1 MKTIALLGSTGSI
14 GTQTLEIVRKYKE
27 KIKVKVLSA
36 SKFSDSLLKQ
46 IDEFKPEYVY
56 VQDYEEN
63 KNINCKVL
71 SGEDGLIEL
80 SNLDVDLFINGISGI
95 AGIKPTYYI
104 LKNEKRL
111 ATANK
116 ESIICLGEI
125 LKDKYKD
132 IFPIDSEHSAVFQ
145 CLIGNRKEDVKRI
158 ILTASGGP
166 FLFTPVSE
174 FSSITVEEALNH
186 PKWSMGKKISIDSAT
201 LMNKGLEIIEA
212 HYLFNLPYSKID
224 VVIHPD
230 SIIHGMVE
238 FLDGSVLS
246 SMSYPD
252 MRIPISYA
260 ISFPERWET
269 YSEFLD
275 FSKLGKLEFLSPD
288 YERFPL
294 LRIAKEFGE
303 KGSFYPTVLTVADE
317 IVVNK
322 FLEGEINFNEIPDY
336 IIKILQN
343 VKFSKPTTLEDVLDI
358 IEEVKNIF
366 QKISN

>member
-1 MKTIALLGSTGSI
+1 MKTLAILGSTGSI
-14 GTQTLEIVRKYKE
+14 GTQTLEIVRKYKN
-27 KIKVKVLSA
+27 KINVKLLSA
-36 SKFSDSLLKQ
+36 SRVSEKLLKQ
-46 IDEFKPEYVY
+46 INDFKPEYVY
-56 VQDYEEN
+56 VHNYD
-63 KNINCKVL
+63 KNIDTNVKVL
-71 SGEDGLIEL
+71 TGEEGLIEL
-80 SNLDVDLFINGISGI
+80 SNLDIDLFINGISGI

-104 LKNEKRL
+104 LNNNRKL

-132 IFPIDSEHSAVFQ
+132 IFPIDSEHSAIFQ
-145 CLIGNRKEDVKRI
+145 CLIGNRKNDVKRI

-166 FLFTPVSE
+166 FLFTPMEE
-174 FSSITVEEALNH
+174 FSKITVNEALNH

-212 HYLFNLPYSKID
+212 HYLFDLPYSKID

-238 FLDGSVLS
+238 FIDGSVLS
-246 SMSYPD
+246 NLSYPD

-260 ISFPERWET
+260 ISYPERWET
-269 YSEFLD
+269 ESNFLD
-275 FSKLGKLEFLSPD
+275 FSKLGNLEFLPPD

-294 LRIAKEFGE
+294 LKIAKEYGE
-303 KGSFYPTVLTVADE
+303 KGSYYPTALTVADE

-322 FLEGEINFNEIPDY
+322 FLEGEINFNEIPEY
-336 IIKILQN
+336 IIKILEN
-343 VKFSKPTTLEDVLDI
+343 VKFSSPKNLQDILNI
-358 IEEVKNIF
+358 IEEVKEIF

>member
-14 GTQTLEIVRKYKE
+14 GTQTLEIVRKYPDR
-27 KIKVKVLSA
+27 IKVKLLSA
-36 SKFSDSLLKQ
+36 SKFSDLLLQ
-46 IDEFKPEYVY
+46 QVEEFKPEYVY
-56 VQDYEEN
+56 VADYNRDVDIKSKILTGDE
-63 KNINCKVL
+63 
-71 SGEDGLIEL
+71 GLIEI
-80 SNLDVDLFINGISGI
+80 SQLDVDLFINGISGI

-104 LKNEKRL
+104 LKNGKKL

-125 LKDKYKD
+125 LKDKYRD
-132 IFPIDSEHSAVFQ
+132 IFPIDSEHSAIFQ
-145 CLIGNRKEDVKRI
+145 CLIGNKIENVRRI

-166 FLFTPVSE
+166 FLFTPIEE
-174 FSSITVEEALNH
+174 FSSITVKEALNH

-212 HYLFNLPYSKID
+212 HYLFNIPYTKID

-238 FLDGSVLS
+238 FIDGSIVS
-246 SMSYPD
+246 NMSNPD

-260 ISFPERWET
+260 ISYPERWET
-269 YSEFLD
+269 NVEFLD
-275 FSKLGKLEFLSPD
+275 FTILGKLEFFSPD
-288 YERFPL
+288 YEKFPL
-294 LRIAKEFGE
+294 LKLAREYGK
-303 KGSFYPTVLTVADE
+303 KGSYYPTVLTVADE

-322 FLEGEINFNEIPDY
+322 FLEGEINFNEIPEY
-336 IIKILQN
+336 IVKILEN
-343 VKFSKPTTLEDVLDI
+343 IKFNSPKDLEDILNI
-358 IEEVKNIF
+358 IEEVKEVF

>member
-14 GTQTLEIVRKYKE
+14 GTQTLEIVRKYKD
-27 KIKVKVLSA
+27 KIKVKLLSA
-36 SKFSDSLLKQ
+36 SKISDRLIQQ
-46 IDEFKPEYVY
+46 IEEFKPKYIF
-56 VQDYEEN
+56 VQNYDKEA
-63 KNINCKVL
+63 KLNCKIL
-71 SGEDGLIEL
+71 TGEEGLIEL
-80 SNLDVDLFINGISGI
+80 SNIDVDLFINGISGI

-104 LKNEKRL
+104 LKNNKKL

-125 LKDKYKD
+125 LKEKYKD
-132 IFPIDSEHSAVFQ
+132 IFPIDSEHSAIFQ
-145 CLIGNRKEDVKRI
+145 CLLGNKKENVKRI

-166 FLFTPVSE
+166 FLFTPIEE
-174 FSSITVEEALNH
+174 FSSITIQEALNH

-212 HYLFNLPYSKID
+212 HYLFDLPYSKID

-238 FLDGSVLS
+238 FSDGSVIS
-246 SMSYPD
+246 NMSYPD

-260 ISFPERWET
+260 ISYPERWKTET
-269 YSEFLD
+269 EFLD
-275 FSKLGKLEFLSPD
+275 FVKLGKLEFLAPD

-294 LRIAKEFGE
+294 LKIAKEYGE
-303 KGSFYPTVLTVADE
+303 KGSYYPTVLTVADE

-336 IIKILQN
+336 IVKILEN
-343 VKFSKPTTLEDVLDI
+343 VKFNSPQNLQDILNI
-358 IEEVKNIF
+358 IEEVKEVF